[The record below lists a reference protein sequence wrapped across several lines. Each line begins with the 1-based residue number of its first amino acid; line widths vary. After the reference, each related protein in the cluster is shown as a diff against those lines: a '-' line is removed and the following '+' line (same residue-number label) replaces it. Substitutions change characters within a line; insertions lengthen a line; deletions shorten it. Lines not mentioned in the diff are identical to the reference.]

1 MSIIEISHLRKEYP
15 NATPLKDVNAHVER
29 GEVISIIGPSG
40 TGKSTLLRCVNR
52 LETPTSGQIIVDG
65 KDMCSPD
72 IDLDAV
78 RRKMGMVFQSF
89 NLFEHLLVAENIM
102 LGPVKLLG
110 MGKQEAYERALKL
123 LEQVG
128 LKDKALNYPKELS
141 GGQKQR
147 VAIARGLAMDP
158 DILLFDEPTSALDP
172 TKVSEVLSVMKSLAS
187 RGLTM
192 MIVTHEM
199 RFARDVSD
207 RIFYMDRGE
216 VWEEG
221 PPSQIFG
228 KPLRKETHDFIF
240 RVRSWEWEIDGPAFD
255 FPGMAASLDS
265 FCARQFLGR
274 RITNRLNLAVEEIV
288 MSCLI
293 PAVSKHGIAQPG
305 IKLTVAV
312 AESGETASLEVDC
325 GALVEAGVDL
335 NEAAELPDE
344 ISSTLLSQILS
355 VQSFDEGASVI
366 RYTVE

>member
-1 MSIIEISHLRKEYP
+1 MSIIEVSHLRKEYP
-15 NATPLKDVNAHVER
+15 NATPLKDVNAKVER

-40 TGKSTLLRCVNR
+40 TGKSTLLRCINR

-65 KDMCSPD
+65 CDMCSPAT
-72 IDLDAV
+72 DLDAM

-89 NLFEHLLVAENIM
+89 NLFDHLLVAENIM

-110 MGKQEAYERALKL
+110 KSKQEAYDRSLEL

-128 LKDKALNYPKELS
+128 LKDKALNYPRELS

-172 TKVSEVLSVMKSLAS
+172 TMVSEVLSVMKNLAS

-192 MIVTHEM
+192 LVVTHEM
-199 RFARDVSD
+199 RFARDASD

-228 KPLRKETHDFIF
+228 KPLRRETHDFIF
-240 RVRSWEWEIDGPAFD
+240 RVRSWEWEIDNRSFD
-255 FPGMAASLDS
+255 FPAMVASLDS

-274 RITNRLNLAVEEIV
+274 RITYGLNLAVEEIV

-293 PAVSKHGIAQPG
+293 PAAQKRGIEQLG
-305 IKLTVAV
+305 IKLAISV
-312 AESGETASLEVDC
+312 AEGGETASLEVDC
-325 GALVEAGVDL
+325 GALVEAGLDL

-344 ISSTLLSQILS
+344 ISSTLLDQILS
-355 VQSFDEGASVI
+355 AQSFDEDASVI
-366 RYTVE
+366 RYTVG

>member
-15 NATPLKDVNAHVER
+15 NATPLKDVNAKVER
-29 GEVISIIGPSG
+29 GEVVSIIGPSG
-40 TGKSTLLRCVNR
+40 TGKSTSLRCINR
-52 LETPTSGQIIVDG
+52 METPTSGHIIVDG
-65 KDMCSPD
+65 SNMCSPD
-72 IDLDAV
+72 TDLDAM

-110 MGKQEAYERALKL
+110 MGKQEAYERSLEL
-123 LEQVG
+123 LELVG
-128 LKDKALNYPKELS
+128 LNGKALNYPKELS

-147 VAIARGLAMDP
+147 VAIARCLAMDP

-172 TKVSEVLSVMKSLAS
+172 TMVSEVLSVMKGLAS

-192 MIVTHEM
+192 LVVTHEM

-207 RIFYMDRGE
+207 RVFYMDRGE

-228 KPLRKETHDFIF
+228 KPLRQETHDFIF
-240 RVRSWEWEIDGPAFD
+240 RVRSWEWEIDGQVFD
-255 FPGMAASLDS
+255 FPGMMASLDS

-288 MSCLI
+288 TSCLI
-293 PAVSKHGIAQPG
+293 PAARKLGIEKLG
-305 IKLTVAV
+305 IRLTIEV

-325 GALVEAGVDL
+325 GALAEAGLDL
-335 NEAAELPDE
+335 NEAAEPPDD
-344 ISSTLLSQILS
+344 ISSMLLSQILS
-355 VQSFDEGASVI
+355 VQSFDEDASVI
-366 RYTVE
+366 KYTVE